1 MNVLLFPSA
10 YHPSLGGVEE
20 LSRQLAMELA
30 RQGHGVAVMANRWP
44 RDLPRVER
52 LDGIDVHRLPLR
64 TRGAGWK
71 SEVSYRLTSSL
82 VQRDVT
88 RLVRA
93 HRADVVHVI
102 CVWPGVTYAL
112 DACAAIGVP
121 VVTTLQG
128 ELTMDANKLYEKSES
143 ARGVLRRALSE
154 SLAVTACS
162 EHTLA
167 EARAFAAEVM
177 ASDAVVVPNGIAPGD
192 FVGVAAYR
200 HARPYVLA
208 MGRHVE
214 QKGFD
219 LLLRAWASVRPAGLD
234 LLIAGDGPERAALE
248 VLSRSL
254 GITDTVQFVGRAD
267 RERVASLLAGSTLFV
282 LSSRHE
288 PFGIVLLEA
297 MASGAPVLATR
308 VGGVPEVVEDG
319 VSGLLV
325 EASVEGLAGG
335 LQRMVSNEAMRRRC
349 AEAGRRRASRFT
361 WESIT
366 RRYVEV
372 YDRAIA
378 RCAARR
384 ERAEA
389 VSA

>member
-20 LSRQLAMELA
+20 LSRQLAMELT

-82 VQRDVT
+82 VQREVT

-112 DACAAIGVP
+112 DACAALGVP

-128 ELTMDANKLYEKSES
+128 ELTMDANKLYEKSEA

-154 SLAVTACS
+154 SREVSACS
-162 EHTLA
+162 AHTLG
-167 EARAFAAEVM
+167 EAQAFAAEAM
-177 ASDAVVVPNGIAPGD
+177 GGDASVVPNGIAPGD
-192 FVGVAAYR
+192 FAHAVAHQ
-200 HARPYVLA
+200 HARPYMLA

-234 LLIAGDGPERAALE
+234 LLIAGDGPERAALQA
-248 VLSRSL
+248 LSRSL
-254 GITDTVQFVGRAD
+254 GIADTVQFVGRAD
-267 RERVASLLAGSTLFV
+267 RERVASLLAGCSLFV

-308 VGGVPEVVEDG
+308 VGGVPEVVEEG

-325 EASVEGLAGG
+325 DASVEGLAGG
-335 LQRMVSNEAMRRRC
+335 LQRMVSDESMRLRF
-349 AEAGRRRASRFT
+349 AEAGRRRAGQFT
-361 WESIT
+361 WETIT
-366 RRYVEV
+366 LQYVEV
-372 YDRAIA
+372 YERAIA
-378 RCAARR
+378 GCAARR
-384 ERAEA
+384 ERVEA
-389 VSA
+389 VST